1 MIHTATLTY
10 SPASKEMFQTFI
22 KASGTVY
29 YQQDNRYI
37 NTQYKADG
45 LIISAFM
52 SKKNN
57 YTAYVFI
64 CRVNFKRLI
73 EKQNR
78 IEVYTDADYNQM
90 QEKFNQIM
98 QENNLPLLEQWN
110 TNRIDYCINIRT
122 PYVKEY
128 IKLMQ
133 KGDIPYSQRRAYDK
147 KNRNYSTKEGSVYLP
162 AKARD
167 GRSKKTGSITINFY
181 DKQDQLKKEQQV
193 NKDITDEIIAQ
204 AKDILRLEVQC
215 NKPKLEYIKSKYHLQ
230 DKKITSLLSAQ
241 ISFDVLE
248 RAILGVVRNGDYH
261 RRSIALATID
271 STNYTKQTKDK
282 LKDILKRIARQYK
295 SIWKIREELEV
306 SGTSRTAFNE
316 YLKKI
321 QAAGVNP
328 VMLSESRQE
337 KIQNIYDLFFE
348 AFNEELYIDE
358 IEDSMQEVFD
368 SEIEDSIE

>member
-10 SPASKEMFQTFI
+10 SPASKEMFQSFI
-22 KASGTVY
+22 NASGTVY

-37 NTQYKADG
+37 NTQYKKDG
-45 LIISAFM
+45 LILSAFM
-52 SKKNN
+52 TKKNN
-57 YTAYVFI
+57 YTAYVFM

-98 QENNLPLLEQWN
+98 IDNSLPLLEQWN
-110 TNRIDYCINIRT
+110 TNRIDYCINVKT
-122 PYVKEY
+122 PYVKQY

-133 KGDIPYSQRRAYDK
+133 KGDIPYSQRRVYDK

-181 DKQDQLKKEQQV
+181 DKQDQLQKEQQT
-193 NKDITDEIIAQ
+193 NSLIGDEVIAQ

-215 NKPKLEYIKSKYHLQ
+215 NKQKLEYIKSKYHLQ

-248 RAILGVVRNGDYH
+248 RAVLGVCKVGDYY
-261 RRSIALATID
+261 RRSIAIKKI
-271 STNYTKQTKDK
+271 NQTKHTQQTKEK
-282 LKDILKRIARQYK
+282 LIQILKRIASQYQ
-295 SIWKIREELEV
+295 SIWKIREEYEA
-306 SGTSRTAFNE
+306 SGTDRITFNS
-316 YLKKI
+316 YLKMI

-328 VMLSESRQE
+328 VMLSENRE
-337 KIQNIYDLFFE
+337 EMIPNIYDLFFD
-348 AFNEELYIDE
+348 AFNNELYIDE
-358 IEDSMQEVFD
+358 IEDSMQDILESDTEEATV
-368 SEIEDSIE
+368 